1 MTDRNLRKGIIIAA
15 VIEALVLSPIV
26 IYAIFFK
33 N

>member
-1 MTDRNLRKGIIIAA
+1 MTDKKLGIIIAA
-15 VIEALVLSPIV
+15 LIEALVLIPLV